1 MLRLRALEPT
11 YFAHGDRDICMDRN
25 RGVLLA
31 LLVVF
36 GALSILIVIPFV
48 QYVLLALLLGY
59 VCHPAH
65 VRLAPRVGSRV
76 AAVTLIVVAFLL
88 IVLPFVA
95 VLVVAVDQAA
105 NLVASIQSGAVNVG
119 TVEAL
124 LLQYAGVEI
133 DLSELIAEIDL
144 AAALSSVG
152 DGTSAAIVGNAAQ
165 LLGGLSN
172 ALIGLAIAAF
182 LLFYVLTDGE
192 QFVQWTYE
200 VVPLSNDRQAELYA
214 EIDQVTWAVLVGN
227 LLVAVIQGVLTG
239 IGLALVGVPNVIF
252 WSFVTVAL
260 SLLPI
265 IGAFVVWFPAALY
278 LLVTGNFVGGVLLL
292 VYGVTIVSLSDNYL
306 RPVLVDR
313 GAHLNPGVII
323 LGLFGGVYALGF
335 MGLFF
340 GPVVL
345 GVLKTLLV
353 MLAKERGQMLS
364 VRE

>member
-1 MLRLRALEPT
+1 
-11 YFAHGDRDICMDRN
+11 MDRN

-36 GALSILIVIPFV
+36 GALSILIVLPFL
-48 QYVLLALLLGY
+48 QYILLALLLGY

-65 VRLAPRVGSRV
+65 VRLAPRVGPRV

-95 VLVVAVDQAA
+95 ILVVAVDQAV
-105 NLVASIQSGAVNVG
+105 NLIESVQSGAVNLA
-119 TVEAL
+119 TIEAIL
-124 LLQYAGVEI
+124 LRYAGVEVDLVELLAGI
-133 DLSELIAEIDL
+133 DLVE
-144 AAALSSVG
+144 ALSSIS
-152 DGTSAAIVGNAAQ
+152 DGTSATIVGNVAQ

-182 LLFYVLTDGE
+182 LLFYVLTDGAE
-192 QFVQWTYE
+192 FVEWTYE

-239 IGLALVGVPNVIF
+239 IGLAFVGVPNVVF
-252 WSFVTVAL
+252 WAFVTVAL

-278 LLVTGNFVGGVLLL
+278 LLMTGNFVGGVILL
-292 VYGVTIVSLSDNYL
+292 VYGATVVSLSDNYL

-353 MLAKERGQMLS
+353 MLAREREQVIR